1 MKKNMSLFALAVLL
15 GGIVAG
21 CAPAEE
27 QPPATDPAVET
38 PVGEE
43 GVGAPV
49 EGTLDPVEGAAAP
62 AEGAA
67 APAEGY
73 GAAAPAE
80 GAAAEGEAAA
90 PAPN

>member
-27 QPPATDPAVET
+27 QPPVEETAVET
-38 PVGEE
+38 PVDVETPEVAEE
-43 GVGAPV
+43 TAVPAEGAEVPA
-49 EGTLDPVEGAAAP
+49 EGAAAP

-67 APAEGY
+67 APAEGET
-73 GAAAPAE
+73 AAPAA
-80 GAAAEGEAAA
+80 GY
-90 PAPN
+90 